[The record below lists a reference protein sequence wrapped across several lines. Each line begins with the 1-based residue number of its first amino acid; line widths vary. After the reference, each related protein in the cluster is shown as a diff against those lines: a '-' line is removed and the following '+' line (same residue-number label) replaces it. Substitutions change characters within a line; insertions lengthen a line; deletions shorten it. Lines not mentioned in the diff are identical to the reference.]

1 MNFLLNISMRIGIV
15 GAGPAGASLAEKAA
29 RQGHE
34 VWLFDHRAP
43 WEKPCG
49 GGLTPRVAAEFPE
62 CQFLPLSRQEVA
74 QVILIG
80 PTGRET
86 ALAMSKAWHT
96 VSRKELAQ
104 ALLKRAQAAGVKFF
118 PARVLG
124 MKQGRGF
131 EIETRTEKFAVDFL
145 VGADGATGL
154 TRRALA
160 GKWQPQDLCRCYG
173 FLLPCPGPVPL
184 VIRFYPDMLGYAWVF
199 PRPGNLFSA
208 GIAASG
214 SALGRDALVD
224 RLQRLVIAALARSGL
239 PAPNFPKP
247 YAALLP
253 SLSAKSFAAA
263 KVGGKSWALVGDASG
278 AVDPITGEGI
288 AYAFQTSRL
297 LAEALAEDQGRSYPA
312 RWQEA
317 VRLGIGR
324 AASMR
329 DRFYRPR
336 NLRLYSLLLAGSPT
350 VRQITRD
357 LIFGS
362 QNYAELKPRVLESAP
377 RILRETACSWMARP
391 FR

>member
-1 MNFLLNISMRIGIV
+1 MNIPMRIGIV
-15 GAGPAGASLAEKAA
+15 GAGPAGANLAEQAA

-34 VWLFDHRAP
+34 VLLFDPRAP

-49 GGLTPRVAAEFPE
+49 GGLTPRVQAEFPE
-62 CQFLPLSRQEVA
+62 YPTLPLSRQEVA

-86 ALAMSKAWHT
+86 VLPMRQAWHT
-96 VSRKELAQ
+96 VSRKELSQ
-104 ALLKRAQAAGVKFF
+104 VLLDRARAAGAKFF
-118 PARVLG
+118 PARVWG
-124 MKQGRGF
+124 VKEGRSF
-131 EIETRTEKFAVDFL
+131 EIKTRAEKFAVDFL

-160 GKWQPQDLCRCYG
+160 GKWQPGDLCRCYG

-184 VIRFYPDMLGYAWVF
+184 VIKFYPDMLGYAWLF

-214 SALGRDALVD
+214 SALGRDPLLD
-224 RLQRLVIAALARSGL
+224 RLKRLVAGALARAGL

-253 SLSAKSFAAA
+253 SLSAKGFAAA
-263 KVGGKSWALVGDASG
+263 QVGGKNWALIGDASG

-297 LAEALAEDQGRSYPA
+297 LAEALAADQGRSYPE

-317 VRLGIGR
+317 VRLGVGR

-329 DRFYRPR
+329 DRFYQPR

-350 VRQITRD
+350 VRQITQD
-357 LIFGS
+357 LLFGS
-362 QNYAELKPRVLESAP
+362 QNYAELKPRVMDAVP
-377 RILRETACSWMARP
+377 RILRETAFSWLTRP
-391 FR
+391 FQ